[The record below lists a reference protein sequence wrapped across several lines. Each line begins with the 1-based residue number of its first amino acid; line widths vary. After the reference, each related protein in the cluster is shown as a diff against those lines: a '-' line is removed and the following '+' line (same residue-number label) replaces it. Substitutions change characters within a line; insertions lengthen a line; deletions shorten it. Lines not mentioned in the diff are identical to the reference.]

1 MAHRQVTG
9 TLVVV
14 PETGTAL
21 MAGTGTDKL
30 LSRFLGLCHLSLL
43 SRLLRMASRR
53 LCRHRVSR
61 PGMVR
66 RHADRRVVGMVVEVV
81 RTPTGLVAVVGMEV
95 GMAEDTEEGMVEAT
109 AEEEGVEGIRAEEVV
124 VGEDTSVLL
133 LLLLGSTLFLFCLP
147 LQCRE

>member
-1 MAHRQVTG
+1 
-9 TLVVV
+9 
-14 PETGTAL
+14 
-21 MAGTGTDKL
+21 
-30 LSRFLGLCHLSLL
+30 
-43 SRLLRMASRR
+43 
-53 LCRHRVSR
+53 
-61 PGMVR
+61 MVR